1 VTPALPAGLVLNTTT
16 GEITGTPTS
25 PQPSTNYVLTAQNA
39 GGATTFNLYVT
50 VIAVTAA
57 PANISRMVAVGTPAA
72 VALSIQPINF
82 PFTGTLTA
90 KAADNAA
97 VFDPAVSVSAS
108 DGGSYSLSLTT
119 SKTVPAGHYTGSV
132 TLSLCGDSACA
143 NPQPVPSVSI
153 PYDVNILA
161 SSSAWPGNN
170 LSALTPWANVPDWT
184 MFQGNAGH
192 TGYVP
197 VALDPNT
204 FSTRWQIPAVD
215 ISAVFGANLNTL
227 TTSNGQ
233 LFIGGQNMLYAR
245 KERDASV
252 VWQYDFSSLPFP
264 SVNPPSVANGVVY
277 VAAGQQQSTYMFA
290 FNAADGSVVFKS
302 QMSSQW
308 EQYLAPT
315 IGAKG
320 IYTNAG
326 EYGGLFGFDTTGNQL
341 FFAAMA
347 QTSEWT
353 PAVDD
358 NAVYTYTG
366 DALRVLDPLTG
377 AVRTTIADPTYQNYI
392 YEIDGSAVL
401 GAPGS
406 VFAAG
411 YANSVLNGGG
421 IGNSLLDFNVT
432 SGTIAW
438 KVSGDYPTSPAY
450 NAGVVYAANNN
461 PVRLEVRSESDGT
474 LAWSWVPPQ
483 AGDTSFESEPLL
495 TKTILFV
502 STNLATYGIDTTTH
516 QTVWSVPLVGKLAL
530 SSSGILYIEGQRN
543 QLSPYTPG
551 TLSAINV
558 K

>member
-39 GGATTFNLYVT
+39 GGTTTFNLSLT

-57 PANISRMVAVGTPAA
+57 PANISRMVAVGTPAV

-82 PFTGTLTA
+82 PFTGTLTV
-90 KAADNAA
+90 KAADDAA
-97 VFDPAVSVSAS
+97 VFDPAVAVTASAN
-108 DGGSYSLSLTT
+108 GSYSLSLTT
-119 SKTVPAGHYTGSV
+119 SKTVQAGHYTGSV
-132 TLSLCGDSACA
+132 TLSLCSNSTCA
-143 NPQPVPSVSI
+143 NPQAIPSFSI

-170 LSALTPWANVPDWT
+170 LSALTPWPNVPDWT

-204 FSTRWQIPAVD
+204 FSTRWQIAAVD
-215 ISAVFGANLNTL
+215 IPAVFGANLNTL
-227 TTSNGQ
+227 TTANGQ

-245 KERDASV
+245 KELDGSV
-252 VWQYDFSSLPFP
+252 VWQYDFSSLTFP

-290 FNAADGSVVFKS
+290 FNAADGSLVFKS

-315 IGAKG
+315 IGPKG

-353 PAVDD
+353 PAADD

-377 AVRTTIADPTYQNYI
+377 VARTTIADPTYQNYV

-461 PVRLEVRSESDGT
+461 PVRLEARSESDGT
-474 LAWSWVPPQ
+474 LAWSWVPPL

-530 SSSGILYIEGQRN
+530 SSSGILYIEGQRS